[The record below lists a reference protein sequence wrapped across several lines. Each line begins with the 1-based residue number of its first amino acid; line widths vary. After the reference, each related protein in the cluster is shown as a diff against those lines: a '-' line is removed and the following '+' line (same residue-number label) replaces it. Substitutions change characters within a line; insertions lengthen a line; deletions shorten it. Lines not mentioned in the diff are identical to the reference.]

1 MVRLAAD
8 IFIEFEC
15 KVSSTGYTLAD
26 RKKHKF
32 KPKNGALMQ
41 KRPYKFSAL
50 IDFLSLIGPDVSP
63 GSPDEDKY
71 LEQRERFYE
80 RWGFLYSSDKAED
93 GAAFDALLLK
103 MKQADEIRHQS
114 GDGAPNFTLSDI
126 AVISYATE
134 HNAKTDEKIYLPV
147 IRPAHLHHALE
158 ISWAFG
164 AYSLNKVTWETC
176 KYYRQYGLRKDC
188 LVKFPKTR
196 RGKKFCCKQCKDYFN
211 IYKSRREANQ

>member
-1 MVRLAAD
+1 MARLAAD

-26 RKKHKF
+26 RARHKF
-32 KPKNGALMQ
+32 KPKNGALTQ
-41 KRPYKFSAL
+41 KRAYNFSAL
-50 IDFLSLIGPDVSP
+50 IDFLSLIGPDVSS

-80 RWGFLYSSDKAED
+80 SWGFLYSNNKAED
-93 GAAFDALLLK
+93 GAVFDALLLK
-103 MKQADEIRHQS
+103 MKQDDEIRRQP
-114 GDGAPNFTLSDI
+114 GNVTPDFTLSDI
-126 AVISYATE
+126 AVTSWTTE
-134 HNAKTDEKIYLPV
+134 QNPKTEEKIYLPV

-196 RGKKFCCKQCKDYFN
+196 RDKKFCCKQCKDYFN
-211 IYKSRREANQ
+211 IYRSRQGAEQ